1 MRQITFEAGDAEISV
16 LIKIIKSMIS
26 PSIFITQR
34 WETPCLNRLMST
46 ISGSQR
52 ANAQRPDVSLHLRS
66 DADVRLWLLWPLLP
80 RKHSAAIGCAK
91 NTSQ

>member
-66 DADVRLWLLWPLLP
+66 DADVRRLDVVWLLCLL
-80 RKHSAAIGCAK
+80 
-91 NTSQ
+91 

>member
-34 WETPCLNRLMST
+34 LYRHQWKAFTKAYKTDNF
-46 ISGSQR
+46 
-52 ANAQRPDVSLHLRS
+52 
-66 DADVRLWLLWPLLP
+66 
-80 RKHSAAIGCAK
+80 
-91 NTSQ
+91 